1 MIERATLE
9 RLAGLL
15 GVAAAE
21 LRVQPLPGGL
31 SNRGCLLSRGRDRW
45 AVRLPLDSD
54 AGDVC
59 DTSQASD
66 ASKASVASVA
76 FGAGLT
82 LDIEDELRVLEV
94 AGAAGLAPEVLAH
107 DADSGALVT
116 RYLAGAE
123 PLTAEQARSDANID
137 RIATVVRRLHGLPA
151 PVGVGAF
158 QPTEPARVYT
168 RIARSAPDPSI
179 GEVDELRRWSV
190 EFRQLAQDYEAAYE
204 PTALCHNDLVAANI
218 LDDGQLRLVD
228 FEYAACADPILDL
241 AGLAGLNGFGPIHCN
256 RLLDA
261 YYGSGRAP
269 SDLAQ
274 LDQVVRLVRLMAFFW
289 ALAHGISEATDDL
302 QRFAAAMAAVL
313 R

>member
-1 MIERATLE
+1 MIEPATLE

-21 LRVQPLPGGL
+21 LQVQPLPGGL
-31 SNRGCLLSRGRDRW
+31 SNRGCLLSRGSDRW
-45 AVRLPLDSD
+45 AVRLPWASG
-54 AGDVC
+54 AGDVF
-59 DTSQASD
+59 DASQASD
-66 ASKASVASVA
+66 ASVA

-82 LDIEDELRVLEV
+82 LCIEDELRVLEV

-137 RIATVVRRLHGLPA
+137 RIATVVRRLHGLPV

-168 RIARSAPDPSI
+168 RIVHSAPDSSI
-179 GEVDELRRWSV
+179 EEADELRRWST
-190 EFRQLAQDYEAAYE
+190 EFKQLADTHAAE
-204 PTALCHNDLVAANI
+204 VSTAVLCHNDLVAANI
-218 LDDGQLRLVD
+218 LDDGRLWLVD
-228 FEYAACADPILDL
+228 FEYAVCADPILDL
-241 AGLAGLNGFGPIHCN
+241 AGLAGLNGFGQHHCH

-261 YYGSGRAP
+261 YYGPGCAP
-269 SDLAQ
+269 FDLTQ
-274 LDQVVRLVRLMAFFW
+274 LNQVIRLVRLMAFFW
-289 ALAHGISEATDDL
+289 ALAHGGGLPTDD
-302 QRFAAAMAAVL
+302 QAHFAASMATVL